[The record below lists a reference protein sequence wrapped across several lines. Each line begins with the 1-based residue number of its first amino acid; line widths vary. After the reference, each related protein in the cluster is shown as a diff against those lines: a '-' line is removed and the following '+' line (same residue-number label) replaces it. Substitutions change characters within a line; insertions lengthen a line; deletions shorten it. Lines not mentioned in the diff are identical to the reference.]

1 MLMDTRRDPPDEP
14 MVARDA
20 TYYRAPDALRERI
33 RATIAADG
41 FERPAPPRARARPA
55 WWGWMG
61 GAAMA
66 AAAAA
71 LSWNVAL
78 MQVASREDDGLA
90 REVTSAHVRSLML
103 ANHLNDVAS
112 TDQHTVK
119 PWFEGKIDFAPRV
132 EELSSCGFP
141 LLGGRL
147 DYLDGRAVAAMT
159 YRRRLHVV
167 NLFEWP
173 ATRGAAELQVMNING
188 YSIARW
194 SDRGLQYWAVS
205 DVADADIREF
215 ARCLRGA

>member
-1 MLMDTRRDPPDEP
+1 METRQDPADEP

-20 TYYRAPDALRERI
+20 TYYRETDALRERI
-33 RATIAADG
+33 RASIAAER
-41 FERPAPPRARARPA
+41 FEREPPRPRWTWRWQWA
-55 WWGWMG
+55 G
-61 GAAMA
+61 GFAAVA
-66 AAAAA
+66 ATA
-71 LSWNVAL
+71 LVSWNVAL
-78 MQVASREDDGLA
+78 MQVAAREGDLIA
-90 REVTSAHVRSLML
+90 REVTAAHVRSLML
-103 ANHLNDVAS
+103 EGHLNDVAS

-141 LLGGRL
+141 LIGGRL

-173 ATRGAAELQVMNING
+173 TSRGNADPQFMSLNG

-194 SDRGLQYWAVS
+194 SAGGLQYWAVS
-205 DVADADIREF
+205 DVAGDDMREF
-215 ARCLRGA
+215 ARCLHRA

>member
-1 MLMDTRRDPPDEP
+1 METKPDSPDEP

-33 RATIAADG
+33 RASIAAESFG
-41 FERPAPPRARARPA
+41 QASALRPRPRPA
-55 WWGWMG
+55 WWSWI
-61 GAAMA
+61 GAAGAA

-78 MQVASREDDGLA
+78 MQVAGGAEQELA
-90 REVTSAHVRSLML
+90 RDVTAAHVRSLML
-103 ANHLNDVAS
+103 ASHLNDVAS

-132 EELSSCGFP
+132 EELASCGFP
-141 LLGGRL
+141 LIGGRL
-147 DYLDGRAVAAMT
+147 DYLDGRPVAAMT

-173 ATRGAAELQVMNING
+173 VRQPLRDLQVMSLDG

-194 SDRGLQYWAVS
+194 SANGLQYWAVS